1 MTSNWLMQRMDDH
14 RGERMAGGEQ
24 DDFEA
29 RIRRS
34 LDAYHEA
41 AMVFTAVTARI
52 PDLLNLGGRTPEM
65 LAAELGLR
73 PAPLRRFLRGLATL
87 QLCEELEDGRFVL
100 TPAGKSLA
108 IGSPSSLR
116 QKAQVVVGQYWLPW
130 LSLMH
135 CLETGEPAFPFVFGS
150 KVSDWRAADKE
161 EGDPF
166 YRYLA
171 KEEMKAA
178 NADDLMQS
186 FDEFEADTIASI
198 GGGYGGF
205 LVPFL
210 HGFPELKA
218 IVFDSESTVNG
229 AEPMFQALG
238 LQHQVT
244 FVAGDILKKIPVEA
258 DIYFLKGVLQ
268 QYGDTEARTV
278 LQNCC
283 EAMKPRAKLIVYER
297 LMPENATDDPAA
309 IMLDLHMMVVTGGR
323 ARTQTEME
331 TLLASAGLSVT
342 GVSVT
347 YNGLLLIEA
356 KPD

>member
-1 MTSNWLMQRMDDH
+1 MADGKQTDLE
-14 RGERMAGGEQ
+14 ERL
-24 DDFEA
+24 
-29 RIRRS
+29 RRS
-34 LDAYHEA
+34 IEAYHESA
-41 AMVFTAVTARI
+41 LLFTAVTARI

-65 LAAELGLR
+65 LATELGLK
-73 PAPLRRFLRGLATL
+73 PEPLRRFLRGLATI

-100 TPAGKSLA
+100 TPAGKLLA

-135 CLETGEPAFPFVFGS
+135 CLETGKPSFPFVFGS
-150 KVSDWRAADKE
+150 TISDWRAANKN

-171 KEEMKAA
+171 KEEMNVA

-186 FDEFEADTIASI
+186 FDEFEADVIASI
-198 GGGYGGF
+198 GSGYGGF

-218 IVFDSESTVNG
+218 IVFDLEPTVDG

-238 LQHQVT
+238 LQDQVS
-244 FVAGDILKKIPVEA
+244 FVAGNILKAIPVEA

-268 QYGDTEARTV
+268 RYGDTEARTV
-278 LQNCC
+278 LENCRK
-283 EAMKPRAKLIVYER
+283 AMKSSAKLIVYER
-297 LMPENATDDPAA
+297 LMPEKVMDDPAA
-309 IMLDLHMMVVTGGR
+309 IMLDLHMMTITGGG
-323 ARTQTEME
+323 ARTKAEME
-331 TLLASAGLSVT
+331 RLMTSAGLSLT
-342 GVSVT
+342 KLQRT
-347 YNGLLLIEA
+347 YGGLTFIEA
-356 KPD
+356 MSR

>member
-1 MTSNWLMQRMDDH
+1 MDDY
-14 RGERMAGGEQ
+14 RGEGMTEGKQ

-34 LDAYHEA
+34 LDAYHQA

-52 PDLLNLGGRTPEM
+52 PDLLNLGGRTAEM

-73 PAPLRRFLRGLATL
+73 PAPLCRFLRGLATI

-108 IGSPSSLR
+108 IGSPSNLR
-116 QKAQVVVGQYWLPW
+116 QKAQVIVGQYWLPW

-135 CLETGEPAFPFVFGS
+135 CLETGEPAFPFVFGPS
-150 KVSDWRAADKE
+150 IKNWRAADEK

-171 KEEMKAA
+171 KEEMEAA
-178 NADDLMQS
+178 NSDDLMQS
-186 FDEFEADTIASI
+186 FYEFEADTIASI
-198 GGGYGGF
+198 GSGYGGF

-218 IVFDSESTVNG
+218 IVFESESTVKG

-244 FVAGDILKKIPVEA
+244 FVAGDILKEIPVQA

-278 LQNCC
+278 LQNCR
-283 EAMKPRAKLIVYER
+283 EAMTPRAKLIVYER
-297 LMPENATDDPAA
+297 LMPERPVDDPAA
-309 IMLDLHMMVVTGGR
+309 VILDLHLMTIYGGR
-323 ARTQTEME
+323 ARAKAEIDE
-331 TLLASAGLSVT
+331 LLISAGLSVINAQR
-342 GVSVT
+342 T
-347 YNGLLLIEA
+347 YCGLTFIEA
-356 KPD
+356 MPR

>member
-1 MTSNWLMQRMDDH
+1 MTSIWLMQRMDDH
-14 RGERMAGGEQ
+14 RGERMAGGDQ

-41 AMVFTAVTARI
+41 AMVFTAVTATI

-65 LAAELGLR
+65 LATELELR
-73 PAPLRRFLRGLATL
+73 PMPLRRFLRGLVTM

-100 TPAGKSLA
+100 TPAGKLLA
-108 IGSPSSLR
+108 IGNASSLR

-135 CLETGEPAFPFVFGS
+135 CLETGEPSFPFVFGS
-150 KVSDWRAADKE
+150 TVSDWRAADKK
-161 EGDPF
+161 EGDSF

-171 KEEMKAA
+171 KEEMV

-186 FDEFEADTIASI
+186 FYEFEADTIASI
-198 GGGYGGF
+198 GSGYGGF

-210 HGFPELKA
+210 HAFPELKA
-218 IVFDSESTVNG
+218 IVFDSGPTVES

-244 FVAGDILKKIPVEA
+244 FVAGDILKEIAIEA

-268 QYGDTEARTV
+268 RYGDTEAHTI
-278 LQNCC
+278 LENCRK
-283 EAMKPRAKLIVYER
+283 AMKPNAKLIVYER
-297 LMPENATDDPAA
+297 LMPENALDDPAA
-309 IMLDLHMMVVTGGR
+309 ILLDLHMMVVTGGR
-323 ARTQTEME
+323 ARTKAEME
-331 TLLASAGLSVT
+331 ALLAAGGLSARNI
-342 GVSVT
+342 SRT
-347 YNGLLLIEA
+347 YDGLAFIEA
-356 KPD
+356 VPH